1 MITAAKRLSQVLTH
15 MGIAYV
21 LAYTV
26 TGSAVVSGLAV
37 LAEPVINV
45 MFLPQHEAAW
55 ATWRRGAAGLRGA
68 WLGAVAE
75 KLSQTG
81 LHGGIAFGAMYL
93 ATGSVAM
100 GGIAALLEPVCNVLI
115 LPFHDRLWDG
125 LERSRQAK
133 LQVRSTGLNSV
144 LIPHA
149 G

>member
-1 MITAAKRLSQVLTH
+1 MITAAKRLSQVFTH

-26 TGSAVVSGLAV
+26 TGSAVFSGLAV

-45 MFLPQHEAAW
+45 LLLPLHEATW
-55 ATWRRGAAGLRGA
+55 ATRRGAAFGSRGT
-68 WLGAVAE
+68 WLGAAAE

-81 LHGGIAFGAMYL
+81 LHGGVAFGVMYL
-93 ATGSVAM
+93 ATGSAAM

-125 LERSRQAK
+125 FERSRQTKKNPSAFANGFF
-133 LQVRSTGLNSV
+133 SYN
-144 LIPHA
+144 
-149 G
+149 